1 MAKKKTNRRKV
12 TVTLPVA
19 LVAQLDEKVPAR
31 KRSEFIEH
39 AIKEQ
44 LAILEQAEALEVA
57 AGAWKDE
64 DYPDLATGE
73 DIDRWIANLRGGV
86 SGRPLDRVADSGQ
99 EYETS

>member
-19 LVAQLDEKVPAR
+19 LVARLDEKVPAR

-39 AIKEQ
+39 AIVEQ
-44 LAILEQAEALEVA
+44 LAILEQAEALEAA

-64 DYPDLATGE
+64 DYPHMATDE
-73 DIDRWIANLRGGV
+73 DIDRWIAELRGGV
-86 SGRPLDRVADSGQ
+86 SGRPLDQAAESRA